1 MTARTLVVICCAGAI
16 VAGCGSR
23 NASPL
28 PNVGGSLLEAA
39 GQAKTAT
46 PVKSTKAT
54 LTILVSVPRS
64 TNRSPH
70 HISAAPKGMTLAFKG
85 PEKLRAAFGL
95 TQSSDPHCKDANGVT
110 TCRFT
115 LQQSTGTYTANV
127 AMFNQFPV
135 NGRIP
140 TSARLLSIAN
150 DVPFTVRRGKVNRL
164 KLTTEGI
171 IASLAIFGVPDGTA
185 GTAFASA
192 QSFTVTAMDAAGYV
206 IVGRYETPVTLA
218 DSDTTGATTLAT
230 AGSDNPSAGEL
241 LSSSDTATLTYT
253 GLAILPATITASAGG
268 ATNGSGTFT
277 PALQPIV
284 INTTDALNPSFVGV
298 DLYATSGTGSTAT
311 FGASEIG
318 WTNAPY
324 SKTIAAALSSGCS
337 SIATVTPSSGT
348 SFAATVAAS
357 PSAGTCLLILSDGAG
372 QSQAMTLAYSNFAY
386 TGAEQSIT
394 IPTSVAKVTIAASGA
409 EGSSSIFGG
418 TPGLGAFV
426 TATVGVTAGK
436 TLYVYVGGS
445 GTSGGFNG
453 GGGYVT
459 SGTTPYAG
467 GASDVR
473 TSTTG
478 LLTGDPSTDPRIVVA
493 AGGGSTGAF
502 GAYDGGNGGAVGGSG
517 ANGVTTGDDGGG
529 GGGATQNAGGA
540 AGTTSCGPNGF
551 PGNPGGVGTGGAG
564 YDSNGN
570 GGGGWFGGGGGG
582 AGGMIGGYTFTCGDD
597 SGGGGGGSSF
607 VESSA
612 TNVSSTGG
620 GNTVSA
626 NGQVTIIW

>member
-1 MTARTLVVICCAGAI
+1 MTARTLLVICCTGAI
-16 VAGCGSR
+16 LVGCGGR

-28 PNVGGSLLEAA
+28 PHGAGALLQSAD
-39 GQAKTAT
+39 QAHGATAQTAT
-46 PVKSTKAT
+46 PRESAKAT

-64 TNRSPH
+64 RHP
-70 HISAAPKGMTLAFKG
+70 APRGLTLAFKG
-85 PEKLRAAFGL
+85 PEKFSEAFGL
-95 TQSSDPHCKDANGVT
+95 SSTVDPHCKSANAET
-110 TCRFT
+110 LCTLT
-115 LQQSTGTYTANV
+115 LQLFNGEYTVNI
-127 AMFNQFPV
+127 AMFDEPPMR
-135 NGRIP
+135 GHIP
-140 TSARLLSIAN
+140 PTAKLLSIAN
-150 DVPFTVRRGKVNRL
+150 DVPLKVKSDKANRL
-164 KLTTEGI
+164 KIRPAGV
-171 IASLAIFGVPDGTA
+171 IAALAISGVPDGTA
-185 GTAFASA
+185 GHAFKSA
-192 QSFTVTAMDAAGYV
+192 QRFTVTATDVDGYV
-206 IVGRYETPVTLA
+206 IVGRYGNAVTLA
-218 DSDTTGATTLAT
+218 DSDTTGATTVAT
-230 AGSDNPSAGEL
+230 SSRDNPRASEL
-241 LSSSDTATLTYT
+241 RSSSDAATLNYT
-253 GLAILPATITASAGG
+253 GLAIVPATITASSTG
-268 ATNGSGTFT
+268 ATKGRSTFRPT
-277 PALQPIV
+277 LRPIIV
-284 INTTDALNPSFVGV
+284 KTTDALNPSFVGV

-324 SKTIAAALSSGCS
+324 SKPIAATPGSGCS
-337 SIATVTPSSGT
+337 SIATVLPSSGT
-348 SFAATVAAS
+348 SFTATVAAPPS
-357 PSAGTCLLILSDGAG
+357 PGTCLLTLSDGAG
-372 QSQAMTLAYSNFAY
+372 QSKAMTLAYTNFAY
-386 TGAEQSIT
+386 TGAQQSIT
-394 IPTSVAKVTIAASGA
+394 IPTGVAKVTIAASGA

-436 TLYVYVGGS
+436 TLYVFVGGS

-459 SGTTPYAG
+459 SGTTAYAG

-493 AGGGSTGAF
+493 AGGGSTGAS
-502 GAYDGGNGGAVGGSG
+502 GGYDGGNGGAVGGSG

-529 GGGATQNAGGA
+529 GGGAMQKAGGA

-582 AGGMIGGYTFTCGDD
+582 AGGNPAPTFTCGDD

-626 NGQVTIIW
+626 NGQVTIFW